1 MPKPAPST
9 AVVPLHWG
17 NGWGEQGSRMVPADK
32 GVRGLSL
39 GAERPHAPWMGSA
52 AAPKCSSVGVR
63 WAGQHLSATH
73 WHSEQMEPE
82 VVPPPESMALTYV
95 SARGFS
101 SARPPHW
108 RPHSLVDGVL
118 DALSL

>member
-17 NGWGEQGSRMVPADK
+17 NGWGEQGSRMVPTDK

-52 AAPKCSSVGVR
+52 AAPQCSSVRGTLG
-63 WAGQHLSATH
+63 WAAPVCNTL
-73 WHSEQMEPE
+73 
-82 VVPPPESMALTYV
+82 AL
-95 SARGFS
+95 
-101 SARPPHW
+101 
-108 RPHSLVDGVL
+108 
-118 DALSL
+118 